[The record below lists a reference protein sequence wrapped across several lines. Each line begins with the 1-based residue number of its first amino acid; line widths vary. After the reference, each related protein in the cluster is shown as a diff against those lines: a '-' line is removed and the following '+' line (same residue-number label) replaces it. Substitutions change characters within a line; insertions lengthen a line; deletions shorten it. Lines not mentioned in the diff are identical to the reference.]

1 MKAAPVIIVQLVH
14 LQGPLKGQIQ
24 EIAGDVIT
32 IGRQADCSVAFPK
45 ELTTISR
52 MHAEIVREGNRFKIT
67 DKSANGTFVNGKR
80 IMEAYLKDGDVVMF
94 TEGGPKLSFL
104 AAVSESAD
112 NTGSAPLNAPEPL
125 KPEPV
130 VIREKAPE
138 VKPVIPEP
146 VILKTEAVE
155 PPAVFEPVKPSPS
168 AAAPV
173 PHSEPV
179 KPEPVFEVPKPQTV
193 FTQAKPQAASYASG
207 NAEKVQAP
215 LFIQFGPALRSYKEL
230 PVTLGR
236 NPSSDFVM
244 AHASIMDSHAQIV
257 FSQGQ
262 YRIRDLTGK
271 NLITVNG
278 TIAGFETVL
287 KADDIIYLSP
297 DGPALRFMGDGRLAE
312 YEPEVLDEESPSAPA
327 KPAVHKEDKQ
337 SKGLKGFM
345 DFFKK

>member
-1 MKAAPVIIVQLVH
+1 MKTPPVITVQLVH

-52 MHAEIVREGNRFKIT
+52 MHTEIVREGNRFKIT

-104 AAVSESAD
+104 AAISESAVEAD
-112 NTGSAPLNAPEPL
+112 TAPSKASESS

-130 VIREKAPE
+130 VIHAEA
-138 VKPVIPEP
+138 PEP
-146 VILKTEAVE
+146 VVFKPEVVE
-155 PPAVFEPVKPSPS
+155 PPAVFESPKSKPAPPT
-168 AAAPV
+168 PV
-173 PHSEPV
+173 PPSEPV
-179 KPEPVFEVPKPQTV
+179 KPEPVAEAPKPQAV
-193 FTQAKPQAASYASG
+193 FTQAQPQAPSYASG

-230 PVTLGR
+230 PVTLGK
-236 NPSSDFVM
+236 NPSSDFVI
-244 AHASIMDSHAQIV
+244 AHASMMDSHAQIV
-257 FSQGQ
+257 YIQGQ

-271 NLITVNG
+271 NLITING
-278 TIAGFETVL
+278 AAAGFETVL

-297 DGPALRFMGDGRLAE
+297 NGPALRFMGEGRLAE
-312 YEPEVLDEESPSAPA
+312 YEPEVSDEESPVAPA
-327 KPAVHKEDKQ
+327 RPAVQKEDKQ
-337 SKGLKGFM
+337 TKGLKGFM